1 MATDLLASAERS
13 RPQHGFRCRPP
24 SLHED
29 GGLAHRDLSLLEWS
43 CGAAPRTNER
53 LKRRRIIPKEEAIEL
68 EGTVEQNLGNGN
80 YRISVSEHHSVL
92 AQVAGKMRK
101 YRIRV
106 LPGDRVT
113 LEVSPY
119 DLNRGRITYRHRN

>member
-1 MATDLLASAERS
+1 MVLRRSAAFE
-13 RPQHGFRCRPP
+13 
-24 SLHED
+24 L
-29 GGLAHRDLSLLEWS
+29 
-43 CGAAPRTNER
+43 T
-53 LKRRRIIPKEEAIEL
+53 LKRRNAIKREQPQKEEAIEL
-68 EGTVEQNLGNGN
+68 EGTVDKNLGNGN
-80 YRISVSEHHSVL
+80 YQVSVSEHHSVL

-119 DLNRGRITYRHRN
+119 DLTRGRITYRHRN